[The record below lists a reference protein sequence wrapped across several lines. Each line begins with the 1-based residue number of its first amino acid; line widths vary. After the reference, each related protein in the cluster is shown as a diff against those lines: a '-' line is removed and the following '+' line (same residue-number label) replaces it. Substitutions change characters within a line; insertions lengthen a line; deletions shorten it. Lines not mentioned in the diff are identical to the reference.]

1 MVCWKKTSAVTGAI
15 LSICLASTGYT
26 ASAGTPDPAAKPSPD
41 RHGADVILTGGHI
54 LTEDSHDSV
63 VEALAIRNGRLIA
76 LGTNAQILPLADSAT
91 RVIDLHGRTATPGLI
106 DAHIHL
112 AEGGMN
118 HLRSLDL
125 STVASIAEIRRLIA
139 ARAAQLHP
147 GEWLLGA
154 GWDEA
159 KLAEKRYIAVS
170 DLDDIAPRNP
180 VWLEH
185 TTGHYGAANSAALRL
200 AGIDRTTPDPT
211 AGTIQRDS
219 AGAPAGVLKESAQ
232 NLVQRLVP
240 EPSLEQW
247 RKAILDNVQL
257 MHQQGMTGVKDPD
270 LTQLQWDAY
279 ESLAR
284 EGKLQAH
291 VCALWHFDQ
300 TLEGARALVTR
311 AAKLPRPPAAIAPN
325 LVLCGVKVYMD
336 GSGGARTAWMYDDWH
351 KNSTEVDTGNKGYP
365 LLDPAVYK
373 QIVRLFHD
381 AGIHIGTHAIGDRA
395 VDWVVDTY
403 AEVLAANPKPGL
415 RHSIIHAN
423 TPTDHAITVMADL
436 QHRYDAGYPETQGEF
451 MYWIG
456 DNYAGNL
463 GPQRALRLDP
473 YRTYLRKGILFA
485 GGSDYPVTPL
495 PARLGLWASVAR
507 QTLHGS
513 YGAQPFGTAEAISA
527 GDALKSY
534 TAWAAHQLFLE
545 ADAGSLEPGKSAD
558 IAVWD
563 QDPLT
568 APTAALENLQCEL
581 TLFRGTVVYQAAA
594 TPITITN
601 AKHHA
606 TK

>member
-1 MVCWKKTSAVTGAI
+1 MVCWKKTSAATGAI
-15 LSICLASTGYT
+15 LLICVSSA
-26 ASAGTPDPAAKPSPD
+26 ASAGAPDPASAPSSN
-41 RHGADVILTGGHI
+41 RHSADVILTGGHI
-54 LTEDSHDSV
+54 LTEDSHGSV
-63 VEALAIRNGRLIA
+63 VEALAIRAGRVIA

-112 AEGGMN
+112 AQGGMD

-139 ARAAQLHP
+139 ARAAQLHA

-154 GWDEA
+154 GWDEG
-159 KLAEKRYIAVS
+159 KLAEKRYIAAS

-219 AGAPAGVLKESAQ
+219 AGAPSGVLKESAQ
-232 NLVQRLVP
+232 NLVRRLIP
-240 EPSLEQW
+240 EPTLEQW
-247 RKAILDNVQL
+247 RTAILDNVQL
-257 MHQQGMTGVKDPD
+257 MHREGMTGVKDAD
-270 LTQLQWDAY
+270 LAPIEWDAY

-291 VCALWHFDQ
+291 VCALWHSDP
-300 TLEGARALVTR
+300 TLESARALVAR
-311 AAKLPRPPAAIAPN
+311 AAKLPRPPTAAAPN
-325 LVLCGVKVYMD
+325 LVLCGVKIYMD

-351 KNSTEVDTGNKGYP
+351 KNSTEVDAGNKGYP
-365 LLDPAVYK
+365 VTDPTVYK

-381 AGIHIGTHAIGDRA
+381 AGLHIGTHAIGDRA

-403 AEVLAANPKPGL
+403 AEVLAANPKQGL

-473 YRTYLRKGILFA
+473 YQTYLRKGILFA

-507 QTLHGS
+507 QTLHGT
-513 YGAQPFGTAEAISA
+513 YGAQPFGMAEAISA
-527 GDALKSY
+527 ADALKSY
-534 TAWAAHQLFLE
+534 TSWAAHQLFLE
-545 ADAGSLEPGKSAD
+545 AEAGSLEPGKSAD

-563 QDPLT
+563 VDPLT
-568 APTAALENLQCEL
+568 VPTAALENLECEL

-594 TPITITN
+594 TPITISPS
-601 AKHHA
+601 AEHHA